1 MILCDSEIRAALRHG
16 QIIIEP
22 VPPPE
27 RFSTTAVDLTLGGTD
42 FKRWKAPGQPGIG
55 LFIDAA
61 HPGYFQTAA
70 QLLEDVPRENDG
82 SVIVQPGDFLLALT
96 AERVE
101 LPEEARLAARV
112 EGKSSHA
119 RIGLGIHIT
128 APTIHAGFTGQITL
142 EIKSHGV
149 LPIKLRPG
157 MPICQLI
164 FEMVF
169 GTPSITMEGLFQN
182 QTSVRGQPDAS

>member
-22 VPPPE
+22 PPPPE

-42 FKRWKAPGQPGIG
+42 FKRWKAPGRPGIG

-101 LPEEARLAARV
+101 LPEEARFAARV
-112 EGKSSHA
+112 EGKSSHT

-128 APTIHAGFTGQITL
+128 APTIHAGFTGRITL

-169 GTPSITMEGLFQN
+169 GTPSIEMEGLFQN
-182 QTSVRGQPDAS
+182 QTSVGGQSDVP